1 MTVSNYSN
9 ILKKSHSDLS
19 ALAHKKIDGNS
30 SLREILYLPHA
41 MISLWSIFEVI
52 LAIHIFPSSNRSRR
66 YFALRNV
73 AYLVR
78 MLFKKMGQRKNTPQ
92 NKTDIPSGGKIYF
105 LGFTQYLAKEN
116 FDLIFQKLLCD
127 GVYAPIM
134 ITDDVCNHDSF
145 KNSVLNIAE
154 LKTKEIQEQTSNI
167 RREIKGVLLR
177 LRTVVKSSRSKD
189 DLLLKIIP
197 FITLRSL
204 NEIAFLTACASYL
217 FKKHPPAAL
226 VSVDVAD
233 PRTRVFT
240 LIANRL
246 NIPVVQ
252 LQAGPI
258 DDSCVEW
265 KFCSDDMILTHGELG
280 KSAIC
285 SHGVSKEKIFAVG
298 SSKHERLVSLS
309 RTNLVD
315 FRGRY
320 QLKKESTV
328 IVLLSTYLGL
338 FSTSPDMKV
347 QSEIFYEMY
356 EALLQ
361 SIGERDNLTLII
373 KPHVLGA
380 KKKRRS
386 KLEKGKN
393 VFFADSD
400 EDTQIL
406 VASADAIVSF
416 GSTATIDAFILG
428 KPTAFLSFENW
439 MGTDHLSSTFREQ
452 YLLKG
457 ANELELFLDSLEHTR
472 QTKFDGNVNSH
483 DAYLSEV
490 TTNKG
495 VGSVDRIVSKLYE
508 IANV

>member
-1 MTVSNYSN
+1 MANSNYSN
-9 ILKKSHSDLS
+9 ILKKSYSNQT
-19 ALAHKKIDGNS
+19 ALALKKIDGNS
-30 SLREILYLPHA
+30 TLGEILHLPHA
-41 MISLWSIFEVI
+41 MISLWSIFEVV
-52 LAIHIFPSSNRSRR
+52 LAIHIFPSSDRSRS
-66 YFALRNV
+66 YFAVRKV

-78 MLFKKMGQRKNTPQ
+78 MFFKKIGQRKNTPKK
-92 NKTDIPSGGKIYF
+92 NTDIPSGRKIYF
-105 LGFTQYLAKEN
+105 LGFTQYLAEEN
-116 FDLIFQKLLCD
+116 FNLIFQKLLCD

-134 ITDDVCNHDSF
+134 ITDDICKHDSV
-145 KNSVLNIAE
+145 KNSVLNITE
-154 LKTKEIQEQTSNI
+154 LKTKEIQEQTSNV
-167 RREIKGVLLR
+167 RRDIKGVLLR
-177 LRTVVKSSRSKD
+177 LRSVVKSSRPKD

-197 FITLRSL
+197 FIALRAL
-204 NEIAFLTACASYL
+204 YEIAFLISCASYL
-217 FKKHPPAAL
+217 LKKNPPAAL

-240 LIANRL
+240 LMANKL
-246 NIPVVQ
+246 NIPVIQ

-258 DDSCVEW
+258 DDQCIEW

-280 KSAIC
+280 KSAIR

-298 SSKHERLVSLS
+298 SSKHERLVSLN
-309 RTNLVD
+309 RNNLVD

-338 FSTSPDMKV
+338 FSTSPDLKI
-347 QSEIFYEMY
+347 QSEIFFEMY
-356 EALLQ
+356 EALLR
-361 SIGERDNLTLII
+361 SIGKRDNLTLII
-373 KPHVLGA
+373 KPHVLDA

-386 KLEKGKN
+386 KLEEGKN
-393 VFFADSD
+393 VLFANSD

-406 VASADAIVSF
+406 VASADAVVSF

-439 MGTDHLSSTFREQ
+439 MGTDHLNSTFGEQ

-457 ANELELFLDSLEHTR
+457 ANELELFLDSLEHKRETNLEV
-472 QTKFDGNVNSH
+472 DVNPH
-483 DAYLSEV
+483 EAYLSEV

-495 VGSVDRIVSKLYE
+495 VGSVDRIVAKLYE